1 MGRYKNYPPLAV
13 DILKT
18 ASKLACS
25 FQKSE
30 ELTDDLFCTG
40 DFQTIDYCLEVYRQY
55 RSGEQ
60 FDYSLWNRWE
70 IKRTLS
76 GLHPEMIKSK
86 NLMKFYKQIKQ
97 LIQKQSITQ
106 LNSYKF
112 QRIFVND
119 LKPNLEK

>member
-13 DILKT
+13 DILKK

-60 FDYSLWNRWE
+60 FDYFLWNRWE